1 VLSNN
6 LIIVRNHG
14 DDEEHEQDIKRA
26 LEREGDT
33 HIKVEIRF
41 RIPEFDFE
49 SNNSQSS
56 TTSASN

>member
-33 HIKVEIRF
+33 HIKVEI
-41 RIPEFDFE
+41 
-49 SNNSQSS
+49 
-56 TTSASN
+56 